1 MQVHS
6 LAQVQV
12 YEVRRHADLYRH
24 NEPVAG
30 GQQYKRQRRLPRVLG
45 QYEAVDLVRA
55 VKGVGVVVFE
65 VGQRDEL
72 RGGGWGGGW
81 GRVQA
86 EGFSKLGLC
95 DQVSP

>member
-12 YEVRRHADLYRH
+12 YEVCRHADLYRH
-24 NEPVAG
+24 NEPIAG
-30 GQQYKRQRRLPRVLG
+30 GQQYKRQRRLSRVLG

-72 RGGGWGGGW
+72 RGAARAGVGAGCRQKGS
-81 GRVQA
+81 A
-86 EGFSKLGLC
+86 I
-95 DQVSP
+95 